1 MSFQSS
7 ASNLSAL
14 FLGLNS
20 DLHQCK
26 ENLKPDITGYWDRMY
41 VRCLYSLVEG
51 LAYRMRHA
59 LISAHEA
66 GETML
71 TPMEY
76 MLLLE
81 ARYRV
86 NDKGDIKKVEEFL
99 PFSTGLRF
107 TFKTC
112 CRVLDSIDYEKSAFS
127 HNGWNCMQESIK
139 VRDRLTHP
147 KEPLDLIVT
156 GHELEVAQKA
166 EKWFLSLVSEVF
178 LRMQKK
184 YS

>member
-7 ASNLSAL
+7 ASNLSVL
-14 FLGLNS
+14 FLVLNS
-20 DLHQCK
+20 DLDQCK
-26 ENLKPDITGYWDRMY
+26 ENLKPDTTGYWDRMY
-41 VRCLYSLVEG
+41 VRCLYSLIEG
-51 LAYRMRHA
+51 LAYRIRHA

-71 TPMEY
+71 NPMEY
-76 MLLLE
+76 ILLSE
-81 ARYRV
+81 VRCRIAK
-86 NDKGDIKKVEEFL
+86 NGEIQKIEEFL

-112 CRVLDSIDYEKSAFS
+112 CRVLDSIDCEKSAFS

-147 KEPLDLIVT
+147 KEPFDLIVT

-166 EKWFLSLVSEVF
+166 EKWFLSLVSEIF
-178 LRMQKK
+178 LRMKTK